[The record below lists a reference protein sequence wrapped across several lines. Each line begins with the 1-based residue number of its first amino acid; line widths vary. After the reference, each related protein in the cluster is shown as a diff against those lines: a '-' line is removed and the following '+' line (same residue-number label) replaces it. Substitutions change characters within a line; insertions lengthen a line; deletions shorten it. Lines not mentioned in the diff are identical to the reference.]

1 MWVLLIG
8 GKFFDDVFYSN
19 TLINLHKNNIVKN
32 TEIVKFNIEPNISFN
47 FSKIEN
53 EIKFGFFSC
62 CLYKNIIY
70 IHNNGKLYQYDF
82 EKEEISML
90 KPRIFEPESIS
101 NSTMFMII
109 VYQHQN
115 LRN

>member
-1 MWVLLIG
+1 MKLNLAFFLI
-8 GKFFDDVFYSN
+8 VY
-19 TLINLHKNNIVKN
+19 I
-32 TEIVKFNIEPNISFN
+32 
-47 FSKIEN
+47 KILF
-53 EIKFGFFSC
+53 I
-62 CLYKNIIY
+62 

-101 NSTMFMII
+101 NSTMFMIM